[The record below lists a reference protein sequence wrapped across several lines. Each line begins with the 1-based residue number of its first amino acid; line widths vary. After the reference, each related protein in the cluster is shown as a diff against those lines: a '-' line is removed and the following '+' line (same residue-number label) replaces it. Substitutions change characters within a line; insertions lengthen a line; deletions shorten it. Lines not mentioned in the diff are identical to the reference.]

1 MTALLTLLAFGGAW
15 FWLVVILASILIVA
29 FLEND
34 NAGNATILAIG
45 SILALV
51 FLGNTG
57 IFSWVAAHPLLLM
70 FYGVGYIVAGA
81 LYGILKWYLLLR
93 DRADRHL
100 EVRTSWLE
108 RAIKRDSSKLP
119 AKLCR
124 EALTTGVVTGDV
136 KKAWKKYVNHEYYGR
151 RITKPSASRNTGRI
165 LSWMTYWPLSG
176 LWTLINDPIRRI
188 FRWLYR
194 RISTTL
200 VRMADKVFADIDADM
215 EDD

>member
-1 MTALLTLLAFGGAW
+1 MAALLTLLAFGGAW

-45 SILALV
+45 SILALI
-51 FLGNTG
+51 FLGNTE
-57 IFSWVAAHPLLLM
+57 IFSWVAVHPLLLIL
-70 FYGVGYIVAGA
+70 YSVGYIVVGA
-81 LYGILKWYLLLR
+81 LYGLLKWYLLLH
-93 DRADRHL
+93 DRADRYL

-108 RAIKRDSSKLP
+108 NAIKRDSSKLP

-124 EALTTGVVTGDV
+124 QALTAVVLTGAV
-136 KKAWKKYVNHEYYGR
+136 KKTWKNYIQQEYYGEP
-151 RITKPSASRNTGRI
+151 ITKPSVGRNKGRI

-194 RISTTL
+194 RISTIL
-200 VRMADKVFADIDADM
+200 IHMADKIFADIDADM